1 MKEKL
6 NDAKFPECK
15 FLKISQVK
23 LPQKHF
29 LQVVFTTALVK
40 ELTEHLMS
48 DMKLYYSQNVFPL
61 W

>member
-48 DMKLYYSQNVFPL
+48 DMKL
-61 W
+61 